1 MDLYHQLSNEGI
13 RIVENG
19 GIWYVQYWD
28 RGDKEWYFHEWL
40 FTDKEKVFEYIDW
53 CDVYCDVVIHQ
64 LLFTK

>member
-1 MDLYHQLSNEGI
+1 MDLYHEVSAGGI

-28 RGDKEWYFHEWL
+28 GDDNEWYFHEWM
-40 FTDKEKVFEYIDW
+40 FTDTKKVFEYIDW
-53 CDVYCDVVIHQ
+53 CEVYCEVTIHQ